1 MNELDK
7 INDDIKELDLK
18 IVDTKTELDKL
29 TKQRSDLIKSVR
41 SKIKAELQIQADKYG
56 FVIRNKTSKSK
67 KKSTEEENTN

>member
-7 INDDIKELDLK
+7 INDDITELDLK
-18 IVDTKTELDKL
+18 IVDTKNELDKL

-41 SKIKAELQIQADKYG
+41 NKVKEELKEKAEKYG

-67 KKSTEEENTN
+67 KKSTEEDNTN